1 MLNAVM
7 LINKVQ
13 TGSLEENCW
22 ILKNTQKRAVIIDP
36 GSDAAGI
43 LGGIGVAKVE
53 WILLTHSHSDHLGA
67 LAEIARQ
74 TGAPIA
80 IHLNEAE
87 IVASGEP
94 NPPDFSLKLEPVAV
108 AKKLEDGD
116 ILKFDDERIEVIH
129 TPGHTQ
135 GSCCFRINNE
145 LFSGDTLFRENVGR
159 TDLPGGDA
167 EALRES
173 LRKLLKLPPEI
184 IVHPGHGENWTI
196 GKAQKFHFPI

>member
-1 MLNAVM
+1 M

-13 TGSLEENCW
+13 TGPLEENCW
-22 ILKNTQKRAVIIDP
+22 ILKNTQKGVAIIDP
-36 GSDAAGI
+36 GSDAEEI
-43 LGGIGVAKVE
+43 LDKIDGAKVE

-67 LAEIARQ
+67 LAEIARK
-74 TGAPIA
+74 TGAPVA
-80 IHLNEAE
+80 VHLNEAE
-87 IVASGEP
+87 IVASGKP

-108 AKKLEDGD
+108 AKKLEDRD

-145 LFSGDTLFRENVGR
+145 LFSGDTLFRKNVGR

-167 EALRES
+167 EVLRES
-173 LRKLLKLPPEI
+173 LRKLLKLPPKI

-196 GKAQKFHFPI
+196 SEAQKFHFPI